1 MPVGIDIVFVNN
13 RQGLRMDRRDSKSR
27 SILTVN
33 IPHFLHKIP
42 PQFTP
47 QTEYLTKKYLEKY
60 LTC

>member
-1 MPVGIDIVFVNN
+1 MGWMEAIVGADQF
-13 RQGLRMDRRDSKSR
+13 K
-27 SILTVN
+27 TVN